1 MNNYLLK
8 NARLYRN
15 HCFEETDILVQKVR
29 ERICQLSIKLASAK
43 NSKRFRK
50 FISSY

>member
-15 HCFEETDILVQKVR
+15 HCFEETDILVENGYIQK
-29 ERICQLSIKLASAK
+29 IQKDL
-43 NSKRFRK
+43 
-50 FISSY
+50 